1 MTTTSAE
8 QELIVKTVREFVDRE
23 VMPVASAMEHRD
35 EYPDALVQQMIEIG
49 LFGLNVPPEYD
60 GVAVDYTTFARIFEE
75 LARGWLG
82 LAGILGTHLVLCD
95 VITTFG
101 TADQK
106 RRFLPALARAE
117 VRGALCLSEPGAG
130 TDLQSI
136 RTTASKDGSDYVI
149 NGSKMWITNARHAGL
164 HLVLVKT
171 DPAAQPAH
179 KGMGAFI
186 VDARTPGLTVGRDIE
201 KLGYRGLETC
211 EVHFESVRVP
221 AADLVGGSEGHGFH
235 QVMTGLETERINVAA
250 RALGIARA
258 GIRGSDPLRAAA
270 GHVRQADRAA
280 SGDSAEARG
289 HGDAHRSVAAAD
301 LLGGG
306 TQGPGRAL
314 RSGSGDG
321 QDVCQ
326 RDRRRRELRGD
337 EDPWRQRVFERLPGG
352 TLLSRRAAHGD
363 RRRHERAA
371 APDHRQAA
379 PRKVPRLIARPRRE
393 RSPGYFGDI
402 TSSIWLP
409 SGSFTNA

>member
-1 MTTTSAE
+1 MTTTTAE
-8 QELIVKTVREFVDRE
+8 QDLIVKTVREFVERD

-35 EYPDALVQQMIEIG
+35 EYPDALVQQMIDIG
-49 LFGLNVPPEYD
+49 LFGLNVPAEYD

-101 TADQK
+101 TEDQK
-106 RRFLPALARAE
+106 RRFLPGLARAE
-117 VRGALCLSEPGAG
+117 VRGALCLSESGAG

-136 RTTASKDGSDYVI
+136 RTTASKHGGDYVI

-171 DPAAQPAH
+171 DPTAQPAH

-221 AADLVGGSEGHGFH
+221 AANLVGGIEGHGFH

-258 GIRGSDPLRAAA
+258 AFDEAIRYAQRRVTFGKPIAQHQAIQLKLADMATRIEASRLLIYSA
-270 GHVRQADRAA
+270 ADRKDRGERCDLEAA
-280 SGDSAEARG
+280 MAKMFASDT
-289 HGDAHRSVAAAD
+289 AAD
-301 LLGGG
+301 VSFEAMKILGGNGYSKDFPVERYYRDAPLTVIGGG
-306 TQGPGRAL
+306 TN
-314 RSGSGDG
+314 
-321 QDVCQ
+321 
-326 RDRRRRELRGD
+326 EL
-337 EDPWRQRVFERLPGG
+337 Q
-352 TLLSRRAAHGD
+352 
-363 RRRHERAA
+363 
-371 APDHRQAA
+371 
-379 PRKVPRLIARPRRE
+379 RLIIARRLLEKYRD
-393 RSPGYFGDI
+393 S
-402 TSSIWLP
+402 
-409 SGSFTNA
+409 